1 MKLRITEMGHIEV
14 LRAADRVAM
23 PWKNGGGIT
32 HEVAIFP
39 ADAGMD
45 DFLWRLSM
53 AEVTAPGPF
62 SAFPGIDRV
71 LAVLDGT
78 LHLSGDT
85 IGDIFITPQSTPCA
99 FPGDAAVNGQP
110 IGGPV
115 LDLNAM
121 VRTGAYRAEMRHLAS
136 GNHKVGASSAAF
148 VALGPV
154 RCEAD
159 GIVETL
165 DRLDCLLLEDVMTI
179 GFTGTAN
186 ALLVRF
192 LPA

>member
-1 MKLRITEMGHIEV
+1 MGHIEV

-23 PWKNGGGIT
+23 PWKNGGGVT
-32 HEVAIFP
+32 REVAIFP
-39 ADAGMD
+39 PDAGMD

-53 AEVTAPGPF
+53 AEVTASGPF
-62 SAFPGIDRV
+62 SAFTGIDRV

-78 LHLSGDT
+78 LHLTGDS
-85 IGDIFITPQSTPCA
+85 IGDIFITAQSAPCA
-99 FPGDAAVNGQP
+99 FPGDAAIDGQP

-121 VRTGAYRAEMRHLAS
+121 ARRGSYRIDMLHIAS
-136 GNHKVGASSAAF
+136 GSHIVAAASAVL
-148 VALGPV
+148 VALGPI

-159 GIVETL
+159 DIIESL
-165 DRLDCLLLEDVMTI
+165 DRFDCLHLEDVAEI
-179 GFTGTAN
+179 AFDGTAD
-186 ALLVRF
+186 AILVRF